1 MMPRLRLQWGY
12 RSELFPVAAY
22 WRTGLREACVLG
34 AVVVALVPAA
44 RGHHD
49 WFGCLPLWLLAMP
62 ALACW
67 LVHGAPWPRLTR
79 AAAVPRSSRPRRAG
93 VGQARRLPRRFGG
106 VVTTGRG
113 QPTLACGS
121 VRGQ

>member
-49 WFGCLPLWLLAMP
+49 WFGWLPLWLLAMP
-62 ALACW
+62 AAGLLA
-67 LVHGAPWPRLTR
+67 G
-79 AAAVPRSSRPRRAG
+79 PRRAL
-93 VGQARRLPRRFGG
+93 AA
-106 VVTTGRG
+106 TD
-113 QPTLACGS
+113 ACGCRS
-121 VRGQ
+121 PQ